1 MTVHSTLTAA
11 PLDIIICSS
20 RYESHYPTC
29 HTSEIYIRTRQLE
42 MLVQYRAACFVWG
55 DHGEDNIVSDMLKQL
70 DWPTLE
76 E

>member
-1 MTVHSTLTAA
+1 
-11 PLDIIICSS
+11 
-20 RYESHYPTC
+20 
-29 HTSEIYIRTRQLE
+29 

-76 E
+76 ESWEYDRLIPVHYPTSRESQSSLYIT